1 MSVDFLSDEWV
12 AELKDRLNQDE
23 AFRRAS
29 SGAEATLQ
37 QVIST
42 PDGERR
48 YWIRVDH
55 GTIDMAPGDAER
67 PDATIVQ
74 DRETAAGL
82 ARGEVNPVSA
92 FMTGKLKVQGSMMLL
107 MQLQSALGELPRV
120 MAEMDVDY

>member
-1 MSVDFLSDEWV
+1 MSVAFLSDDWV
-12 AELKDRLNQDE
+12 AELKDRLNQDD

-42 PDGERR
+42 SDGERR

-92 FMTGKLKVQGSMMLL
+92 FMTGKLKVHGSMMLL

>member
-1 MSVDFLSDEWV
+1 MTVAFLSDEWV
-12 AELKDRLNQDE
+12 AELKERLNQDE

>member
-1 MSVDFLSDEWV
+1 VSIEFLSDEWV
-12 AELKDRLNQDE
+12 AELKGRLNEDE

-29 SGAEATLQ
+29 AGAEATLQ

-48 YWIRVDH
+48 YWIKVDH
-55 GTIDMAPGDAER
+55 GTIDMAPGDTER

-82 ARGEVNPVSA
+82 ALGQVNPVSA

>member
-1 MSVDFLSDEWV
+1 MTVAFLSDEWV
-12 AELKDRLNQDE
+12 AELKERLNQDE

-92 FMTGKLKVQGSMMLL
+92 FMTGKLKVQGSMMPL